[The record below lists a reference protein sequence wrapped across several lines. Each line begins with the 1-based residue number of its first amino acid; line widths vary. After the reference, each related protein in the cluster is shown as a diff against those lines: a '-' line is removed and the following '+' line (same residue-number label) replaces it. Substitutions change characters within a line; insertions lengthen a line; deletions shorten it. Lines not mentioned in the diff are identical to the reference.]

1 MIRIKE
7 LSAGYRGRPA
17 VVEGFSL
24 VVPAG
29 ACVGLLGPSGCGKST
44 VLKVVTGQLAARS
57 GRVTVASWS
66 PTGRS
71 GRRPPLG
78 LLGVVS
84 QDPVASLDPLW
95 TVGRTVA
102 EPLVA
107 QRRRAGRLAAAER
120 RQEVERQL
128 ADVRLGHLDPA
139 TRTTT
144 LSVGQAQR
152 VAIARALI
160 AGPRVIVADEPTS
173 ALDPTSAATV
183 VRLLRQA
190 ADRGL
195 AVLVVSHH
203 RALLASFCDDLVDM
217 TAPDPG
223 GSGPLTASRPVS
235 RRVGRVV
242 AGRAG
247 RRPAGAGP

>member
-1 MIRIKE
+1 MIRVVD
-7 LSAGYRGRPA
+7 LSAGYRGRPPA
-17 VVEGFSL
+17 VDGFSL
-24 VVPAG
+24 TVPAG

-44 VLKVVTGQLAARS
+44 VLKVVTGQLPARA
-57 GRVTVASWS
+57 GMVAVADWS
-66 PTGRS
+66 PTGRP

-102 EPLVA
+102 EPLDA
-107 QRRRAGRLAAAER
+107 RRRGSARRLTRDERRRA
-120 RQEVERQL
+120 VERQL
-128 ADVRLGHLDPA
+128 ADVRLGHLDPD
-139 TRTTT
+139 TRTTA

-160 AGPRVIVADEPTS
+160 AGPAAIVADEPTS

-190 ADRGL
+190 ADGGV

-203 RALLASFCDDLVDM
+203 RALLGSFCDDTVDM
-217 TAPDPG
+217 AHPG
-223 GSGPLTASRPVS
+223 SVASRP
-235 RRVGRVV
+235 G
-242 AGRAG
+242 G
-247 RRPAGAGP
+247 

>member
-1 MIRIKE
+1 MISIE
-7 LSAGYRGRPA
+7 DLSAGYRGRPPA
-17 VVEGFSL
+17 VQGFSL

-44 VLKVVTGQLAARS
+44 VLKVVTGQLPARS
-57 GRVTVASWS
+57 GTVTVADWS
-66 PTGRS
+66 PTDRPGS
-71 GRRPPLG
+71 RPPLG

-95 TVGRTVA
+95 SVGRAVA

-107 QRRRAGRLAAAER
+107 RRRGSAGRLAREER
-120 RQEVERQL
+120 ERAVKRQL

-139 TRTTT
+139 TRITA

-160 AGPRVIVADEPTS
+160 AGPRAMVADEPTS

-183 VRLLRQA
+183 VRLLRRA
-190 ADRGL
+190 ADSGL

-203 RALLASFCDDLVDM
+203 RTLLESFCDATVDM
-217 TAPDPG
+217 FP
-223 GSGPLTASRPVS
+223 
-235 RRVGRVV
+235 
-242 AGRAG
+242 
-247 RRPAGAGP
+247 